1 MDESWLG
8 VLRRINLNQLASF
21 AAVADR
27 GSFRAAAA
35 QLHIS
40 QSALSVQV
48 QQLEAA
54 LGVKLLHRDTRTVR
68 LTDEGRRLEQ
78 VFSLSGRELARVLAQ
93 LRDEGRLQKG
103 AIVLAVLPSLAAT
116 FLPPLMRAFQA
127 RFPGIRI
134 RMHDADS
141 RRAHEQIQQGAVDIA
156 VTSRSPHNE
165 EVGFQPL
172 FEEPLLA
179 VVPAADALFRSR
191 ASASLELLARRPLL
205 LNPRGVDLRERL
217 ETLFRAAGIA
227 AAPAQELTGTASL
240 VALAA
245 SGMGVSIQPRSS
257 LYGLDLGAC
266 RLLPLRP
273 AALREIGVITPPG
286 RTPSPATAAFHDYL
300 VEHAASVA
308 WPLLGAPVPH
318 ARTEISGCQS
328 PQGGQA
334 PG

>member
-227 AAPAQELTGTASL
+227 AAPAPAPPHPPPPPHPAHPAHPTFPPASTAEFQPTTGIRTPSCCIQ
-240 VALAA
+240 AA
-245 SGMGVSIQPRSS
+245 IN
-257 LYGLDLGAC
+257 
-266 RLLPLRP
+266 PLRP
-273 AALREIGVITPPG
+273 PK
-286 RTPSPATAAFHDYL
+286 
-300 VEHAASVA
+300 
-308 WPLLGAPVPH
+308 
-318 ARTEISGCQS
+318 TELFLN
-328 PQGGQA
+328 
-334 PG
+334 